1 MKKILMILSFV
12 MGMITMAGCSDY
24 LDSDYLFEER
34 LNIEDVFTNK
44 DYTNYWLAKSYS
56 WLSTNALQDVSSKRT
71 VPFNFADDM
80 YYGDGGYKEWKSGNY
95 NEKGVNNSSETIWEN
110 AYILE

>member
-1 MKKILMILSFV
+1 MILSFV

-44 DYTNYWLAKSYS
+44 DYTNYWLANHIHGC
-56 WLSTNALQDVSSKRT
+56 LL
-71 VPFNFADDM
+71 M
-80 YYGDGGYKEWKSGNY
+80 LYK
-95 NEKGVNNSSETIWEN
+95 T
-110 AYILE
+110 

>member
-1 MKKILMILSFV
+1 
-12 MGMITMAGCSDY
+12 MITMAGCSDY

-34 LNIEDVFTNK
+34 LNMEDVFTNK

-71 VPFNFADDM
+71 VPLILPTICIM
-80 YYGDGGYKEWKSGNY
+80 GTSGYKEWK
-95 NEKGVNNSSETIWEN
+95 KW
-110 AYILE
+110 

>member
-1 MKKILMILSFV
+1 MYMKKILMILSFV

-44 DYTNYWLAKSYS
+44 DYTNY
-56 WLSTNALQDVSSKRT
+56 
-71 VPFNFADDM
+71 
-80 YYGDGGYKEWKSGNY
+80 
-95 NEKGVNNSSETIWEN
+95 
-110 AYILE
+110 